1 MASPRPLACCQALG
15 PWTRLGRVRELDLPR
30 DRAGRL
36 IPTGECWCGCE
47 EVTTPGNYFS
57 SGHDKFA
64 EAAVINL
71 EYGSVAE
78 LLIRHGFGPGGR
90 NARAELTEWRAGG
103 GRTR

>member
-1 MASPRPLACCQALG
+1 MASPRPLACGQALG
-15 PWTRLGRVRELDLPR
+15 PWARFGHVRELDLPR

-90 NARAELTEWRAGG
+90 NALAELTAWRAGG